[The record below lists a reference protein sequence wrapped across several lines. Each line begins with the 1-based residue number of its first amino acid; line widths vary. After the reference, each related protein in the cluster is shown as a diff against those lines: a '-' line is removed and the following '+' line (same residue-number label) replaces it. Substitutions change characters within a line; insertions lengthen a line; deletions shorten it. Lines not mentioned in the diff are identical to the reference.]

1 MGFRTNG
8 GDTLVRYD
16 LLLKQKKPAMEP
28 YYAVK
33 GKVHY
38 QWAFQLIR
46 KVPNA
51 IDSGIFY
58 PTPGWQCKECPFGT
72 ACQKDQ

>member
-16 LLLKQKKPAMEP
+16 LLLKQKKPAMES

-38 QWAFQLIR
+38 QWAYQLIR
-46 KVPNA
+46 KALKA
-51 IDSGIFY
+51 IELGIFF

-72 ACQKDQ
+72 ACQKEQ